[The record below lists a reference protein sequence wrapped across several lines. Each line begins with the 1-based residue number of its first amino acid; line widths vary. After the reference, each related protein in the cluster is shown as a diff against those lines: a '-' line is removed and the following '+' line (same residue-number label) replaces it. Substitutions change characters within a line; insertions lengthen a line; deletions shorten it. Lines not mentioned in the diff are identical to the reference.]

1 MKRNIIALFFLSAL
15 VISCKKSTDTTPVAI
30 TKPRVGTA
38 WTYQLDTYGAGA
50 TTFTSSNVVLKVSNE
65 QTIGA
70 DTWLNVT
77 DSTGATIY
85 LFKQKIDGLYH
96 YANSTA
102 NLLCKDP
109 TAVGEIYTAFHNGAS
124 TTFTVKE
131 TNITIGGSP
140 FPDFV
145 VNHYEGLQA
154 GLLKDMIW
162 YNTDAWI
169 VRKET
174 YAVNM
179 SGANNIKYRWRLLK
193 VVY

>member
-1 MKRNIIALFFLSAL
+1 MKHNIIALFFLSTL
-15 VISCKKSTDTTPVAI
+15 LISCKKSTDTPAAV
-30 TKPRVGTA
+30 TKPRVGTT
-38 WTYQLDTYGAGA
+38 WTYQLDTYGAGG
-50 TTFTSSNVVLKVSNE
+50 TTFISSNVVLKVSNE
-65 QTIGA
+65 QIIGS

-85 LFKQKIDGLYH
+85 LFKQKTDGLYH
-96 YANSTA
+96 YASGAA

-109 TAVGEIYTAFHNGAS
+109 AAVGEIYTAFHNGAN

-145 VNHYEGLQA
+145 VNRYEGLQA

-162 YNTDAWI
+162 YNKDAWI

-174 YAVNM
+174 YEKNM
-179 SGANNIKYRWRLLK
+179 SGVNNIKYRWRLLK
-193 VVY
+193 ISY